1 MRIQTIPPSRIT
13 NGSIRGRDP
22 YRTVQQQAAL
32 RNLRLERSMK
42 QVDLLQLWTF
52 WLGFVVSLAM
62 YYSLT
67 LTEPLLRGVLGA
79 VTVIVL
85 GSEAWL
91 AWTTKRSF
99 LRLRGFILGG
109 LYIWLLLKPLV
120 FGALH
125 NNYYLKLTI
134 KDLWLL

>member
-1 MRIQTIPPSRIT
+1 R
-13 NGSIRGRDP
+13 RDP
-22 YRTVQQQAAL
+22 FLAAQRQATL
-32 RNLRLERSMK
+32 VNLKLERSMK
-42 QVDLLQLWTF
+42 QVDLVQLWTF

-120 FGALH
+120 F
-125 NNYYLKLTI
+125 
-134 KDLWLL
+134 